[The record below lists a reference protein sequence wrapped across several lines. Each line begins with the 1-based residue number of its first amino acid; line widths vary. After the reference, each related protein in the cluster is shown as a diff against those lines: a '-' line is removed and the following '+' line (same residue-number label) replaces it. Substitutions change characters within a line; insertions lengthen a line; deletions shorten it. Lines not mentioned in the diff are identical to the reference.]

1 MKAVNNIYKIVESF
15 EYEEPNKK
23 ESDNLTEA
31 LEQFEARFGAYEI
44 GDLISSD
51 ENDFPLF
58 RPPGIGARGFRRIEE
73 YTDYEYDGDLSDSA
87 RGKV

>member
-1 MKAVNNIYKIVESF
+1 MKVVNNIYEIVEIF

-58 RPPGIGARGFRRIEE
+58 ELLLVVALVF
-73 YTDYEYDGDLSDSA
+73 LSACLWILVLLFS
-87 RGKV
+87 VFMVFTILPY